1 MKILMLLKNGLQ
13 LCGLYAVTAILFAPA
28 QAADTPP
35 VPGKKPAFFAPIP
48 AEKPAFLTKII
59 LETGDERFD
68 NAAPQETELD
78 IRAAF
83 VSLFA
88 PAAGEESPEETYNA
102 DIKTQTYPHGFKPMT
117 AAQSKLYAQIFEHQ
131 AIGQMDKAT
140 ELKKSL
146 DDYRLMGHI
155 LAQRYL
161 HPSYKT
167 SYEELRSW
175 MDHYAELPQAGKI
188 YKLANLRRPKGEA
201 APAAPKSGKILARV
215 SEPGIQY
222 GKRYRSDANRG
233 ARGDQIVTEYKTEI
247 YGHARKGH
255 IDAAITTLR
264 THQARALMNK
274 AEIDTVQT
282 RLAERLLYAGQI
294 QKAYILA
301 RESADRSGYYVP
313 KAHWISGLAM
323 WQQKNFSGAAS
334 QFSKISKSPY
344 ASGWTASAGAFWAAR
359 SHQRT
364 GNKAAATIALKK
376 AAQHPRTFY
385 GIMAVHSLGKSL
397 DFNWETEKYGDAHEE
412 TLLAHEA
419 GKRAYALVA
428 AGQYDLAEAEL
439 KRLDF
444 KGDKDLQRA
453 ALAYSTHVG
462 LPGVAL
468 RLGGILRKDNGKYY
482 DSALYPVSPW
492 APKDGYHVDPALV
505 HAVIRQESRFDL
517 SAVSHSGARGL
528 MQIMPKTAHYVA
540 QKGGYDAN
548 FNMLKLKMPETNMKI
563 GQDYLEYLLKSR
575 YVKGDVVSLLIA
587 YNAGPGNL
595 LKWRKRL
602 GNNTD
607 PLLLIEMLPVH
618 ETRDYVEKVLSNYW
632 IYRHRA
638 GLDLPSLAAISKG
651 KAPKY
656 AHIMQEDYPYKL
668 AGR

>member
-1 MKILMLLKNGLQ
+1 MNILTFLKNGTQ

-35 VPGKKPAFFAPIP
+35 VPGKKPAFFAPVP
-48 AEKPAFLTKII
+48 SEKPSFLTKII
-59 LETGDERFD
+59 LENGESRFD

-78 IRAAF
+78 VKAAF

-88 PAAGEESPEETYNA
+88 PAAGEEQEAKQT
-102 DIKTQTYPHGFKPMT
+102 KTATYPHGFKPMT
-117 AAQSKLYAQIFEHQ
+117 AAQSKLYTKIFEHQ
-131 AIGQMDKAT
+131 AMGLTDQAD
-140 ELKKSL
+140 ELIKSL
-146 DDYRLMGHI
+146 TDYRLMGHL

-161 HPSYKT
+161 HPTYKT

-188 YKLANLRRPKGEA
+188 YKLANLRKPKGETS
-201 APAAPKSGKILARV
+201 PATPKSGKILSRV

-222 GKRYRSDANRG
+222 GKRYRSDMNRG
-233 ARGDQIVTEYKTEI
+233 GRGDQLVENYKSEI
-247 YGHARKGH
+247 YDH
-255 IDAAITTLR
+255 IRAGQIEGAIATLR
-264 THQARALMNK
+264 SHEARSVMNK
-274 AEIDTVQT
+274 VEIDLVQT
-282 RLAERLLYAGQI
+282 KLAERLLYAGYV

-323 WQQKNFSGAAS
+323 WRQDNFSGAAK
-334 QFSKISKSPY
+334 QFGEIGKSPY

-359 SHQRT
+359 SYQRI
-364 GNKAAATIALKK
+364 GNKQATKIALNK

-385 GIMAVHSLGKSL
+385 GIMAQHSLGQSL
-397 DFNWETEKYGDAHEE
+397 GLEWDTEKYTPAHEE
-412 TLLAHEA
+412 TLLAHAA
-419 GKRAYALVA
+419 GKRAVSLVA

-439 KRLDF
+439 KRLNF
-444 KGDKDLQRA
+444 RGDKPLQRA
-453 ALAYSTHVG
+453 TLAYSTHVG

-468 RLGGILRKDNGKYY
+468 RLGSIVRKENGKYY

-540 QKGGYDAN
+540 QKGGYDEN
-548 FNMLKLKMPETNMKI
+548 FNMMKLKMPETNMKI

-595 LKWRKRL
+595 VKWRKRL